1 MKSLG
6 LVEINNADGPE
17 QKAGGLRLFAPG
29 TFRDN
34 PFTRS
39 EAETIWNSR
48 RRALTIT
55 VRWSVPAFLL
65 QTPCETPS
73 IRRSALR
80 TTGHQRRSVS
90 SSSKS
95 ENGA

>member
-39 EAETIWNSR
+39 DAETLWNSR
-48 RRALTIT
+48 HRALTIT
-55 VRWSVPAFLL
+55 VRWSVRAFLL
-65 QTPCETPS
+65 QTPGCAQS
-73 IRRSALR
+73 LR
-80 TTGHQRRSVS
+80 
-90 SSSKS
+90 
-95 ENGA
+95 

>member
-39 EAETIWNSR
+39 EAETLRNSR
-48 RRALTIT
+48 HRALTIT
-55 VRWSVPAFLL
+55 VRWLVPIFLL
-65 QTPCETPS
+65 QTPGGPPS
-73 IRRSALR
+73 LR
-80 TTGHQRRSVS
+80 
-90 SSSKS
+90 
-95 ENGA
+95 